1 MKCIY
6 CGKELA
12 EGELFCPACGKAVQI
27 VPDYN
32 VYDDDYLKEV
42 LAQENQKKTAT
53 TDIKKKTASVTS
65 TAQPSGKGANQKQ
78 KKKQMMIIG
87 GVIAVICVLV
97 LVLVLVGA
105 GIQKKHANS
114 FDYQVSLAE
123 EAYKKGNMNDTIT
136 YYENA
141 LSLDKN
147 NIEVR
152 LILAGIYEK
161 QKNDDA
167 ALVLY
172 QEVLKI
178 DSANREACKGLIAI
192 YEKQKNYD
200 AIIELSD
207 AVDTSLADLFTDY
220 QVQKPKFSIES
231 GVYDG
236 AQTLMLSSD
245 AGDSVFYTTDGS
257 DPMEKG
263 LMYTNSIPL
272 GENNHTYVIKAVC
285 MNDKNLYSDV
295 VTNQYQ
301 IKIPA
306 PDIPIVTPDGG
317 DFGVETTVSVTVPD
331 GCSAYYTWDGST
343 PTSASSR
350 YAGPLTILEG
360 NNVLSVIM
368 IDNKTHLSSEVYR
381 GNFIYYAED
390 YENNEDAEAEDALDE

>member
-42 LAQENQKKTAT
+42 LAQENQKKPAT

-178 DSANREACKGLIAI
+178 DSANREACKGLIVI

-263 LMYTNSIPL
+263 LMYTNPIPL

-350 YAGPLTILEG
+350 YAGPLTIPEG

>member
-42 LAQENQKKTAT
+42 LAQENQKKPAT

-65 TAQPSGKGANQKQ
+65 TAHPSGKGANQKQ

-192 YEKQKNYD
+192 YEKKKNYD

-263 LMYTNSIPL
+263 LMYPNPIPL

-317 DFGVETTVSVTVPD
+317 DFGVETTVSVTIP
-331 GCSAYYTWDGST
+331 Y
-343 PTSASSR
+343 
-350 YAGPLTILEG
+350 
-360 NNVLSVIM
+360 
-368 IDNKTHLSSEVYR
+368 
-381 GNFIYYAED
+381 
-390 YENNEDAEAEDALDE
+390 

>member
-42 LAQENQKKTAT
+42 LAQENQKKPAT

-147 NIEVR
+147 NIQVR
-152 LILAGIYEK
+152 PILAGIYEK
-161 QKNDDA
+161 QKNDEILRSIREIK
-167 ALVLY
+167 AL
-172 QEVLKI
+172 
-178 DSANREACKGLIAI
+178 A
-192 YEKQKNYD
+192 QKN
-200 AIIELSD
+200 
-207 AVDTSLADLFTDY
+207 
-220 QVQKPKFSIES
+220 
-231 GVYDG
+231 
-236 AQTLMLSSD
+236 
-245 AGDSVFYTTDGS
+245 
-257 DPMEKG
+257 
-263 LMYTNSIPL
+263 
-272 GENNHTYVIKAVC
+272 
-285 MNDKNLYSDV
+285 
-295 VTNQYQ
+295 NQQ
-301 IKIPA
+301 
-306 PDIPIVTPDGG
+306 DIVTIIDKI
-317 DFGVETTVSVTVPD
+317 
-331 GCSAYYTWDGST
+331 CSC
-343 PTSASSR
+343 
-350 YAGPLTILEG
+350 
-360 NNVLSVIM
+360 
-368 IDNKTHLSSEVYR
+368 
-381 GNFIYYAED
+381 
-390 YENNEDAEAEDALDE
+390 

>member
-42 LAQENQKKTAT
+42 LAQENQKKPAT

-78 KKKQMMIIG
+78 KKKQMMVIG
-87 GVIAVICVLV
+87 GVIAVIGVLV

-123 EAYKKGNMNDTIT
+123 EAYKKGNTDDAIT

-152 LILAGIYEK
+152 LILAGIYEE
-161 QKNDDA
+161 QKNYDA

-172 QEVLKI
+172 QEVIKI
-178 DSANREACKGLIAI
+178 DSANRDACKGLIAI

-220 QVQKPKFSIES
+220 QVQTPKFSIEP

-236 AQTLMLSSD
+236 AQTLVLSSD

-263 LMYTNSIPL
+263 LMYTNPIPL

-350 YAGPLTILEG
+350 YASPLTIPEG
-360 NNVLSVIM
+360 NNVLSVII
-368 IDNKTHLSSEVYR
+368 IDNTTHLSSEVYR

-390 YENNEDAEAEDALDE
+390 YENGDGEDTLDEQ

>member
-42 LAQENQKKTAT
+42 LAQENQKKPAT

-65 TAQPSGKGANQKQ
+65 TAHPSGKGANQKQ

-178 DSANREACKGLIAI
+178 DSATREACKGLIAI
-192 YEKQKNYD
+192 YEKKKNYD

-263 LMYTNSIPL
+263 LMYTNPIPL

-350 YAGPLTILEG
+350 YSGPLTIPEG
-360 NNVLSVIM
+360 NNVLSVII
-368 IDNKTHLSSEVYR
+368 IDNKTHLSSEIYR

-390 YENNEDAEAEDALDE
+390 YENEDVDDVSDEQ